1 MKKPETK
8 FCNRGRGDIKSIT
21 WIFSHARIDYTSLVG
36 VSILDVG
43 PAAYHGHMKVSDAL
57 R

>member
-1 MKKPETK
+1 MKKPEST
-8 FCNRGRGDIKSIT
+8 FYNLGRIGFKSIT